1 MFMIIGSDDMKDWT
15 ELFEIEQQKPY
26 YKQLMKFLKDAY
38 QTTEVYPKKE
48 ELFTCFEVCAYQ
60 DVKVVILG
68 QDPYHGEGQAHGLSF
83 SVKKGV
89 KIPPSLKNIY
99 KELQDDMGLQ
109 IPSHGCLIDWAKQGV
124 FLLNSV
130 LSVEKGKAG
139 SHRNKGWEIFSDA
152 IIQALN
158 EHEER
163 IVFIL
168 WGNWA
173 KKKANLI
180 TNEKHRII
188 YAPHPSP
195 LSAYQGFFKSKPFS
209 RANAYL
215 KDFNRV
221 PIDWS
226 ITE

>member
-1 MFMIIGSDDMKDWT
+1 MNEWN
-15 ELFEIEQQKPY
+15 ELFEIEQRKPY
-26 YKQLMKFLKDAY
+26 YKQLMIFLENAY

-48 ELFTCFEVCAYQ
+48 ELFTCFKECAYQ

-99 KELQDDMGLQ
+99 KELQDDIG
-109 IPSHGCLIDWAKQGV
+109 IPIPTHGCLLDWAKQGV

-139 SHRNKGWEIFSDA
+139 SHRNKGWETFSDVV
-152 IIQALN
+152 IQSLN
-158 EHEER
+158 EHKQS

-173 KKKANLI
+173 KKKASLI
-180 TNEKHRII
+180 TNKKHRII

-209 RANAYL
+209 KANAYL
-215 KDFNRV
+215 KELNRE

-226 ITE
+226 IKE